1 MGKNVLVKLGSIGVA
16 IIVAIGIYFVKSKG
30 EEKIEQ
36 AKAPDVG
43 QCVHFEKDG
52 TEDKP
57 VDAKCGDAK
66 SSHKVVGDKGACGE
80 NETTY
85 QVTRSGS
92 SSGAIVELCLVWDA
106 KKGDCFD
113 TDESKVDCAAAKGS
127 PSIKIVSVGKISARC
142 AKPAE
147 PLDYPKRDLRL
158 CAVPNA

>member
-16 IIVAIGIYFVKSKG
+16 IIVAIGIYFVKGKG

-43 QCVHFEKDG
+43 QCVYFEKDG
-52 TEDKP
+52 IDDKP
-57 VDAKCGDAK
+57 VDAKCGDDK
-66 SSHKVVGDKGACGE
+66 SSHKVVGDKGSCGE

-85 QVTRSGS
+85 QVTRGGS
-92 SSGAIVELCLVWDA
+92 SSDALVELCLVWDA
-106 KKGDCFD
+106 AKGDCFD
-113 TDESKVDCAAAKGS
+113 QDEAKVDCAAAKGT
-127 PSIKIVSVGKISARC
+127 PSLRIVSVGKLSDKC

-147 PLDYPKRDLRL
+147 PLDYPKRDVRL